1 LFVQI
6 QTFISQVSEGKIV
19 ARGNTP
25 FSFGGIMKRIA
36 DFLESFSDMELI
48 FGAVVFM
55 VVFLGFM
62 IYMAVSTDN
71 TKKPMSKQE
80 RDRIRTLVERKAAAD
95 AEVKRAEESKKS
107 E

>member
-1 LFVQI
+1 
-6 QTFISQVSEGKIV
+6 
-19 ARGNTP
+19 
-25 FSFGGIMKRIA
+25 MKRIA